1 MAHNKG
7 SFLTVGS
14 GDGMRKTQLEI
25 LIDEHLSR
33 HPELSTDSRVA
44 QFYKRR
50 TTTTFTTTTTSESP
64 VKREPAVVIPN
75 EIQKV
80 AKTARRRVTKVAE
93 DIANSV

>member
-1 MAHNKG
+1 MME
-7 SFLTVGS
+7 SVLTKTS
-14 GDGMRKTQLEI
+14 GGGLRKTQLEI

-50 TTTTFTTTTTSESP
+50 IATTSFTTTVSESP
-64 VKREPAVVIPN
+64 LKREPAVAIPN
-75 EIQKV
+75 EVQKI
-80 AKTARRRVTKVAE
+80 AKVARRRVTKAAE